1 MQQSEAGD
9 RIAESRFPSA
19 FLPMDFI
26 GQIFDDIIHKSD
38 WEVVRLEGDRVLL
51 HSDIYGDRTLS
62 RQAFDRQCL
71 PRDTDPLAP
80 RPKPQSIHGVTI
92 E

>member
-1 MQQSEAGD
+1 
-9 RIAESRFPSA
+9 
-19 FLPMDFI
+19 MDFI
-26 GQIFDDIIHKSD
+26 GQIFDDIIHKSA
-38 WEVVRLEGDRVLL
+38 WEVVRLEGDRVHLR
-51 HSDIYGDRTLS
+51 SDIYGDRTLS

-80 RPKPQSIHGVTI
+80 RPRPQSVHGITI